1 MGAEAHTPHPFSH
14 TLTAPA
20 VRTPHFPYP
29 QAVANSCRKK
39 KKQCKPQQS
48 LDQKPSLIG
57 IRDLQDTA
65 GPTTAAAAAAVAA
78 AAALLL
84 SWPELSGW
92 VCVAGST
99 YKQNDSSIA
108 HEFISQ
114 HPHAMT
120 KVTISTAQHSM
131 TVTCDGH

>member
-1 MGAEAHTPHPFSH
+1 
-14 TLTAPA
+14 
-20 VRTPHFPYP
+20 
-29 QAVANSCRKK
+29 VANSCHKK
-39 KKQCKPQQS
+39 KKQCKTQQS

-65 GPTTAAAAAAVAA
+65 GPTTAAAAV

-131 TVTCDGH
+131 AVTCDGH